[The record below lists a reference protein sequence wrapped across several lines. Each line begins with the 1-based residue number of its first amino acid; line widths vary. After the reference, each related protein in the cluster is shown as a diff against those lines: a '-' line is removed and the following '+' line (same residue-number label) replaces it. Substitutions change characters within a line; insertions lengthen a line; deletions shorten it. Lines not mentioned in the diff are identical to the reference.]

1 MRLAQTVACLVLVGL
16 AGSAGSVWAAAKTWD
31 GGGDGVKWS
40 SANNWNP
47 NGVPANNDTVTI
59 GSGSITVDVNTKNL
73 TSLTI
78 SGGTVTASGTS
89 TINVTGTGTNL
100 FSVTGG
106 TFTGGSGSITDD
118 GGLSI
123 SGSANF
129 TASSGTT
136 SIGGSFSKAGTG
148 TFSGNGGTVT
158 LTGTGSITGATG
170 TSMFNKLT
178 ISGSYT
184 LGGDLATGSDLTLS
198 GSLDTSSHALS
209 VAGNLGVGDAVTYAA
224 DPTLVGYWAFDD
236 ATHTLDSSGNGH
248 ALTWTGAP
256 SFPST
261 NLPSLPF
268 DPTNAFGVAMTGQ
281 TSNGAAKQFGAT
293 AKLSTICSTTVPALC
308 PATVSLAAWYKATST
323 DTVASEVVSGSN
335 TYGLRITSS
344 GLVVMK
350 RIDSGTS
357 ADWIEYQV
365 PFSGVLDG
373 NWHQIVGVIV
383 TGTGGGMTAY
393 LDGAPAAGAYFIGGT
408 TTQLGS
414 TTTPTASAAAA
425 AAIDWTDSS
434 STESAG
440 LAIGYN
446 PSGATGYNFGAN
458 STSGSTAKKC
468 GSTDSTTTSICAI
481 DDVRIYNRAL
491 TAADVAALA
500 RGNSTGGS
508 SSLLTLSGAAS
519 VTGNAT
525 VNTTGTL
532 TLASGSSLSIGSGST
547 LAMNGTL
554 NATGGTIQGASGGY
568 TFEVGSSPSAAPELN
583 VNGLT
588 IKNTE
593 LLVNADTAH
602 KAVTTFTRFDNVNFG
617 TGTGTEM
624 LQIYAST
631 LYLSS
636 NGCTFDGS
644 TTYAVKLTA
653 VGTGANPRALFG
665 SATCGTNAC
674 ANSDKEDDDSD
685 GDGVPDPDLSTS
697 TGAVVQFIRSAQSDT
712 DGVLVGFPTAAFNWN
727 DFSYY
732 STYVTFHDLSGGGDV
747 IYVRDES
754 GNPLYSWTDPTGTE
768 TIVGTP
774 QWTTTTGGT
783 HYLYVATN
791 GSSSNGGK
799 VYRLI
804 DNTSSKTL
812 TVDTTWKATT
822 GGASNGVFSCTCTV
836 TSDLS
841 LDKSNVYWAA
851 TNASGQMLFGI
862 QQLDGTKI
870 SSGWP
875 ATAPAGVTT
884 SAPTLA
890 ITSTTTSL
898 YLGATST
905 LAQLNFTTLGWMQDV
920 PTGIG
925 TINGRVS
932 YGNSLLPATSGTLGI
947 FAGDASGSVWA
958 IDPSSFS
965 SSGTVNT
972 FRWKYAAGS
981 TVTDNYYDAP
991 TDTVQF
997 GTAGGTVVVLTGA
1010 GSGTSGAVLNAGYPY
1025 ALPTGDPVSAAPLYY
1040 NGVLVV
1046 GTSQG
1051 NLYFLDRDTGGGVSI
1066 LKEVNFGPTESV
1078 STIGFDPVMSR
1089 YLVATSSPANDGRL
1103 YDFDLLTDPTPSNQ

>member
-1 MRLAQTVACLVLVGL
+1 MFCFVLVGL
-16 AGSAGSVWAAAKTWD
+16 AGGARSALAAARTWD
-31 GGGDGVKWS
+31 AGGDGLSWS
-40 SANNWNP
+40 DKNNWSANT
-47 NGVPANNDTVTI
+47 VPANNDTVTI
-59 GSGSITVDVNTKNL
+59 ASGTVSVDVNTKNL

-78 SGGTVTASGTS
+78 SGGTVTVSGSS
-89 TINVTGTGTNL
+89 TINITGTGTNL

-106 TFTGGSGSITDD
+106 TFTGGSGTISDN
-118 GGLSI
+118 GALSI

-129 TASSGTT
+129 TASSGST

-148 TFSGNGGTVT
+148 TFSANGGTVT
-158 LTGTGSITGATG
+158 LTGSGSITGATG
-170 TSMFNKLT
+170 TNEFNKLT

-184 LGGDLATGSDLTLS
+184 LGGDLKAGSNLSLS
-198 GSLDTSSHALS
+198 GSLDTSSHGLS
-209 VAGNLGVGDAVTYAA
+209 VGGTLGVGDSVTYAA

-236 ATHTLDSSGNGH
+236 AAHTLDSSGNGN
-248 ALTWTGAP
+248 ALTWTGSP
-256 SFPST
+256 SFPTT
-261 NLPSLPF
+261 NLPSLVF
-268 DPTNAFGVAMTGQ
+268 DPTNAFGVAMTNQ
-281 TSNGAAKQFGAT
+281 TSNAAARQFGAT
-293 AKLSTICSTTVPALC
+293 AKLSTICTTSVPALC

-323 DTVASEVVSGSN
+323 DKVASEIVSGSN

-350 RIDSGTS
+350 RIGSGTS

-373 NWHQIVGVIV
+373 NWHQIIGVIV

-393 LDGAPAAGAYFIGGT
+393 LDGAPAAGNYFIGGT
-408 TTQLGS
+408 TTQLDS
-414 TTTPTASAAAA
+414 TTTPTASAAAT

-434 STESAG
+434 ATESAG

-458 STSGSTAKKC
+458 FTSGSTSKKC

-491 TAADVAALA
+491 TAADVTALSK
-500 RGNSTGGS
+500 GNGTGGS
-508 SSLLTLSGAAS
+508 SSVLTLSGASS

-525 VNTTGTL
+525 VNPTGTL
-532 TLASGSSLSIGSGST
+532 TLASGSSLTMGSGAT

-554 NATGGTIQGASGGY
+554 NATGGTIQGAGSY
-568 TFEVGSSPSAAPELN
+568 TFQVGSVAAAAPELN
-583 VNGLT
+583 VDGLT
-588 IKNTE
+588 IENTE
-593 LLVNADTAH
+593 LVVNADSAH
-602 KAVTTFTRFDNVNFG
+602 ASDTTFTRFDNVTFG
-617 TGTGTEM
+617 SGTGTEL
-624 LQIYAST
+624 LQIYASN

-665 SATCGTNAC
+665 NATCGINVC
-674 ANSDKEDDDSD
+674 ANSEKEDDDSD
-685 GDGVPDPDLSTS
+685 NDGVPDPDLSTS
-697 TGAVVQFIRSAQSDT
+697 TGAVVQFIRSARSDT
-712 DGVLVGFPTAAFNWN
+712 GGTLVGFPTAAFNWN

-747 IYVRDES
+747 VYVRGEDGS
-754 GNPLYSWTDPTGTE
+754 PLYSWTDPTPSE

-822 GGASNGVFSCTCTV
+822 GGASNGVFSCVCTV

-841 LDKSNVYWAA
+841 LDGNNVYWAA
-851 TNASGQMLFGI
+851 TTGTGTPPAQMLFGI
-862 QQLDGTKI
+862 QQADGTKI
-870 SSGWP
+870 KTGWP

-884 SAPTLA
+884 SAPTLV
-890 ITSTTTSL
+890 TVGTTTSL

-905 LAQLNFTTLGWMQDV
+905 LAQLNFTTVAWMQDV
-920 PTGIG
+920 PSGIG

-932 YGNSLLPATSGTLGI
+932 YGNSLLPATSGTLNI
-947 FAGDASGSVWA
+947 FAGDTSGSVWA
-958 IDPSSFS
+958 INPSSFS

-972 FRWKYAAGS
+972 FRWKYPAGS
-981 TVTDNYYDAP
+981 TVTDNYYDAG

-997 GTAGGTVVVLTGA
+997 GTSGGAVVVLTGA
-1010 GSGTSGAVLNAGYPY
+1010 GSGTNGAVLNAGYPY
-1025 ALPTGDPVSAAPLYY
+1025 ALPGGDPVSAAPLYY

-1046 GTSQG
+1046 GTSRG
-1051 NLYFLDRDTGGGVSI
+1051 NLYFLDRDNGGGVSI

-1078 STIGFDPVMSR
+1078 STVGFDPAMSR
-1089 YLVATSSPANDGRL
+1089 YLVATSSPANDGRI
-1103 YDFDLLTDPTPSNQ
+1103 YDFDLVSDPTPSNP